1 MKEDID
7 MFVYEEE
14 VFEYWGSFFDYVISN
29 NLNPITIETDNGEV
43 VTFDKDGN
51 ISINVPNKEQHWFED
66 FVSCKIPTQPN
77 QKFKDLIVTTE
88 DDIPCFTHDASV
100 EEILNEYKDVKRI
113 EAILD
118 YNDAHVDIWIKGD
131 GD

>member
-1 MKEDID
+1 

-29 NLNPITIETDNGEV
+29 NLHPITIETDNGEA

-66 FVSCKIPTQPN
+66 FVSCKIPTHSS
-77 QKFKDLIVTTE
+77 QKFGELVVSTE
-88 DDIPCFTHDASV
+88 DDKVHYVYDTTV
-100 EEILNEYKDVKRI
+100 ENILNEYKDVKTI
-113 EAILD
+113 TAVLD
-118 YNDAHVDIWIKGD
+118 DNTHVYIWIKGK